1 MSETGGPPGPPPRP
15 PRRGGTPLAD
25 RAVAAAYAAGWA
37 VVRHVPEGTAAWFFR
52 VLADR
57 LWRRRG
63 RSVRRL
69 EVNLARVVGA
79 DPGDPAVRDLSRAG
93 MRSYFRYWMESFR
106 FTAYTRERIL
116 DGTRFIGAENI
127 FDNLARGRGVVIALP
142 HMGNYD
148 LGGAWLVHMGHPF
161 TTVAERLKPESLF
174 ERFVAYR
181 ESLGMEV
188 LPLTAK
194 GGGSAMAFG
203 TLAKRLRAGRPV
215 CLPAERDLTERGIE
229 VEFFGARTRM
239 VAGPALLA
247 VQTGAALL
255 PAVLWFEDDGWGI
268 RVHEEVPVPSEGT
281 RQEKVAVMTQAMAA
295 VFEKGIA
302 EHPEDW
308 HMLQR
313 VWLDDAE
320 PPAEPPAGAGS

>member
-1 MSETGGPPGPPPRP
+1 MKGTAGPPPGRP
-15 PRRGGTPLAD
+15 SRPGQAPLAD
-25 RAVAAAYAAGWA
+25 RLVAAAYTVGWA
-37 VVRHVPEGTAAWFFR
+37 VVRYVPERLAAWFFR

-63 RSVRRL
+63 KSVRRL
-69 EVNLARVVGA
+69 EANLARVVGG
-79 DPGDPAVRDLSRAG
+79 DPGDHAVRDLSRAG

-116 DGTRFIGAENI
+116 DGTRSTGGEHI
-127 FDNLARGRGVVIALP
+127 FDNLARGRGVVVALP

-148 LGGAWLVHMGHPF
+148 LAGAWLVHMGHRF

-181 ESLGMEV
+181 EQLGMEV

-194 GGGSAMAFG
+194 DGGSAMAFG
-203 TLAKRLRAGRPV
+203 TLARRLREGRPV
-215 CLPAERDLTERGIE
+215 CLPAERDLTASGVE

-239 VAGPALLA
+239 VAGPAVLA
-247 VQTGAALL
+247 IQTGAALL
-255 PAVLWFEDDGWGI
+255 PAVLWFDGDGWGI
-268 RVHEEVPVPSEGT
+268 RIYEEIPIPTEGT
-281 RQEKVAVMTQAMAA
+281 REEKVRVMTQAVAA

-313 VWLDDAE
+313 LWLDDLE
-320 PPAEPPAGAGS
+320 PRAGAGS